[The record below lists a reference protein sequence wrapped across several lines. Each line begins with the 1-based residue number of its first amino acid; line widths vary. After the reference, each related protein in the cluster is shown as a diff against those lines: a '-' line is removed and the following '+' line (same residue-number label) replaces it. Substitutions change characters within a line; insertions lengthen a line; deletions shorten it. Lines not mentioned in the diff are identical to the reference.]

1 MRGSTTALVN
11 AGPKSAP
18 VKYITQAAAIKK
30 WPIVYMTVLSIV
42 AELLLEKNLVFINF
56 IISQNSYIGNGLVVK
71 KYL

>member
-1 MRGSTTALVN
+1 
-11 AGPKSAP
+11 
-18 VKYITQAAAIKK
+18 
-30 WPIVYMTVLSIV
+30 MTVLSIV